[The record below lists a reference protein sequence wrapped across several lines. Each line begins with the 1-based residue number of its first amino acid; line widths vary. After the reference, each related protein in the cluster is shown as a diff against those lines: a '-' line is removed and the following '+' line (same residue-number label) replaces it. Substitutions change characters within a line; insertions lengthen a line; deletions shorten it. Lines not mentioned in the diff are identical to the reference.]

1 MTRKA
6 WAVAVVLGILAFAAV
21 GQNPSPDLILWN
33 GKIFTSDSAHPYVQ
47 ALAIRGARIV
57 ATGDSEKIKTLAGSK
72 TKLIDVGGRTVIP
85 GINDAHNH
93 LTIFPAKTV
102 HLRFKGMDPDWTEV
116 KEAISK
122 ALAENRE
129 TSLLF
134 GEFGP
139 AVYFDP
145 RVNRDALDGVAPAH
159 AVFLQSITGHAAILN
174 SAALSKLGIP
184 ENVRDPVAGRY
195 ERFPD
200 GRLNG
205 IEREY
210 AVLAVGR
217 KLSDLASK
225 DTGAAQL
232 RDFALEAARLG
243 ITSVQDMS
251 DVMAPD
257 RCAELLE
264 KGEVPIRVRIMR
276 MPMTTP
282 ECRDTKEGLST
293 PRHPAPLISVNGTK
307 WLLDGTPMEGTLAKA
322 QEWQEVLRTSAEEAW
337 IRLATGFS
345 EREME
350 AMLRES
356 LENNDQLMVHVSG
369 YASAKAM
376 LEAMQGTG
384 GSRVWATKRVRF
396 EHGDGILSDLVPLV
410 KALGVVV
417 VQNPTHFDL
426 GAILPGAHLGRVQPL
441 RSLLEAGI
449 PVAIGS
455 DGPMNPYLNI
465 LLASVHP
472 NRHEEAI
479 TREQAVVAYTLTA
492 AYAQFAEKEKGSLEK
507 GKLADLAV
515 LSQDIFSVPGDELP
529 KTESVLTLVGGK
541 TVYDALEEPGRT
553 R

>member
-1 MTRKA
+1 
-6 WAVAVVLGILAFAAV
+6 
-21 GQNPSPDLILWN
+21 
-33 GKIFTSDSAHPYVQ
+33 
-47 ALAIRGARIV
+47 
-57 ATGDSEKIKTLAGSK
+57 
-72 TKLIDVGGRTVIP
+72 
-85 GINDAHNH
+85 
-93 LTIFPAKTV
+93 
-102 HLRFKGMDPDWTEV
+102 
-116 KEAISK
+116 
-122 ALAENRE
+122 
-129 TSLLF
+129 
-134 GEFGP
+134 
-139 AVYFDP
+139 
-145 RVNRDALDGVAPAH
+145 
-159 AVFLQSITGHAAILN
+159 
-174 SAALSKLGIP
+174 
-184 ENVRDPVAGRY
+184 
-195 ERFPD
+195 
-200 GRLNG
+200 
-205 IEREY
+205 
-210 AVLAVGR
+210 
-217 KLSDLASK
+217 
-225 DTGAAQL
+225 
-232 RDFALEAARLG
+232 
-243 ITSVQDMS
+243 
-251 DVMAPD
+251 
-257 RCAELLE
+257 
-264 KGEVPIRVRIMR
+264 
-276 MPMTTP
+276 
-282 ECRDTKEGLST
+282 
-293 PRHPAPLISVNGTK
+293 
-307 WLLDGTPMEGTLAKA
+307 MEGTLAKA

-515 LSQDIFSVPGDELP
+515 LSAGYLLGS
-529 KTESVLTLVGGK
+529 
-541 TVYDALEEPGRT
+541 R